1 MLKLTSINHTKLI
14 IIVVLHCNFKFTTPY
29 CLYTSI
35 YLLLS
40 SKIVFKN
47 NMAAIFR
54 HILARIVRR
63 CCISPGFSSFRSG
76 LRSFDP
82 WAGFQRTFLS
92 LIFSASNFFALG
104 LYLGFVVMVTYGLG
118 RASVWEKKY

>member
-1 MLKLTSINHTKLI
+1 MLKLTSINHTKLT
-14 IIVVLHCNFKFTTPY
+14 IIVLHY
-29 CLYTSI
+29 HLLYNTLLSLYRTSI
-35 YLLLS
+35 FLLLS

-47 NMAAIFR
+47 NTAAIFR

-82 WAGFQRTFLS
+82 WAGFQQSFLS